1 MRSTTSLINKSTTRV
16 LKINSAL
23 TPHLRFS
30 LVLYFISVLQSL
42 LTKQLI
48 TIRNCFGLIIRE
60 TFEKRYISIFIYVIT
75 NYIQCVSSP
84 WLGKS
89 INSIK
94 KRNHIK
100 ICGLILALNP
110 RETTE
115 CLFPWAS
122 RAAFLNPLYSNF
134 RKVLS
139 NSYACSFANK
149 NSWFIYFYFIKAFT
163 NL

>member
-1 MRSTTSLINKSTTRV
+1 MSSLFRKSLLVSTSSQCMRSTTSLINKSTTRV
-16 LKINSAL
+16 LKINLAL

-84 WLGKS
+84 WLGNS

-115 CLFPWAS
+115 CLFP
-122 RAAFLNPLYSNF
+122 
-134 RKVLS
+134 
-139 NSYACSFANK
+139 
-149 NSWFIYFYFIKAFT
+149 
-163 NL
+163 

>member
-1 MRSTTSLINKSTTRV
+1 MSSLFRKSLLVSTSSQCMRSTTSLINKSTTRV
-16 LKINSAL
+16 LKINLAL

-115 CLFPWAS
+115 CLFP
-122 RAAFLNPLYSNF
+122 
-134 RKVLS
+134 
-139 NSYACSFANK
+139 
-149 NSWFIYFYFIKAFT
+149 
-163 NL
+163 